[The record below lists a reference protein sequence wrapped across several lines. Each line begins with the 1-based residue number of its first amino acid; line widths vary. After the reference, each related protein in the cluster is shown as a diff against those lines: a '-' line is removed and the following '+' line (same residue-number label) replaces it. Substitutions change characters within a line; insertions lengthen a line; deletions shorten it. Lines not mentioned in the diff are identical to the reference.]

1 MTLSRIRLYVLGLV
15 LTALIMSAVFG
26 AIFIFI
32 HEINIALVIAAV
44 AAILVVWGVNTYYL
58 LRIIDEEERV
68 GARAGED

>member
-1 MTLSRIRLYVLGLV
+1 MTLSRIRLYVLGLA

-32 HEINIALVIAAV
+32 HEINITLIIAAV
-44 AAILVVWGVNTYYL
+44 AVILVVWGVNTYYL

>member
-32 HEINIALVIAAV
+32 HEINIVLVIAAV
-44 AAILVVWGVNTYYL
+44 TAILVVWGVNTYYL